1 MGGSQQYGQM
11 DAAPTYA
18 APSAPAA
25 PAQSYAPANQGYA
38 PASQGYAAPAPQPAR
53 PAVSTPP
60 SADVYDEDI
69 PF

>member
-18 APSAPAA
+18 APS
-25 PAQSYAPANQGYA
+25 SGYAPANQGYA
-38 PASQGYAAPAPQPAR
+38 PANQGYAAPAPQPAR